1 MAWCRE
7 KLAGEGVFMVSLVSF
22 TAASITCKGAAV
34 ENPINIILEKY
45 QRYLVDG
52 FNQFKSDDD

>member
-1 MAWCRE
+1 M
-7 KLAGEGVFMVSLVSF
+7 LAGEGVFMVSLVSF

-34 ENPINIILEKY
+34 ENQINIILEKY

-52 FNQFKSDDD
+52 FNQFKSHVD